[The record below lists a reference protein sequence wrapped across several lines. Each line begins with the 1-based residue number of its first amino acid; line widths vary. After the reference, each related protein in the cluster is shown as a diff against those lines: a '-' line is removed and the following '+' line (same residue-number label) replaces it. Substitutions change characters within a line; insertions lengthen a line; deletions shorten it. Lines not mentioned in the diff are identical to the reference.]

1 MKLKQSHPA
10 SPNGL
15 NPQINLIS
23 EGTRIKGEVNSK
35 GDIRVDGEVDG
46 IIHSEAKVVI
56 GSTGFVQGD
65 VYCTSSEVL
74 GKVEG
79 TLQCKDVLLLKA
91 SARVTGDITAK
102 RLVVEDG
109 ALFNGNCSMD
119 NGQAQKEA
127 NGKAK
132 QALEIQLSGA
142 SVQ

>member
-1 MKLKQSHPA
+1 MKLKHSNPT
-10 SPNGL
+10 SPSGI

-56 GSTGFVQGD
+56 GSTGLVEGD
-65 VYCTSSEVL
+65 VYCTSIEVL
-74 GKVEG
+74 GRVEG

-91 SARVTGDITAK
+91 SARVSGDIVAK

-109 ALFNGNCSMD
+109 AMFNGNCSMD
-119 NGQAQKEA
+119 SGQAQKEA

-132 QALEIQLSGA
+132 QALEIQLTGA
-142 SVQ
+142 AVQ